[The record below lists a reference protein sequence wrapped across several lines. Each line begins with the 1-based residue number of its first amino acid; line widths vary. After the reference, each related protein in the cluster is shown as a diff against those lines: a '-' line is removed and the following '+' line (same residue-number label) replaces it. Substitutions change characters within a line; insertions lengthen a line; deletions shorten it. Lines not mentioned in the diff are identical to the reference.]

1 MKSKFQAAF
10 RGLLIGVRDK
20 SIKIQLGCMV
30 VALGVSLLLRV
41 ETIDLMLVW
50 GACFLVVTAEF
61 FNTVLEKLADLV
73 CLAYDER
80 VRDIKDL
87 SAATVLIAC
96 MGALGVAV
104 YIALKYVL

>member
-1 MKSKFQAAF
+1 MKNKFQAAF
-10 RGLLIGVRDK
+10 KGFLIGINDK
-20 SIKIQLGCMV
+20 SIKIQLCCMV
-30 VALGVSLLLRV
+30 LALSVSLLLKV
-41 ETIDLMLVW
+41 EPFDLMLVW

-104 YIALKYVL
+104 YIALKYVI